1 MSIIDSVRTS
11 FSQIKATIDN
21 LDLKNKITDFFYYF
35 SSSIT
40 GLFNNN
46 VEYRYPVVVRHLCN
60 SIFNDPNY
68 SEYEIL
74 RESFLNIQNEK
85 KLATD
90 NKYNKDEPIYEEVNN
105 SFIDNGVRDKK
116 TSDTTTQSEE
126 KKEHIYAKIDFKS
139 KGSYLD
145 KIINQTIEEIKTN
158 FYSIK

>member
-1 MSIIDSVRTS
+1 MNIIDSVRTS

-46 VEYRYPVVVRHLCN
+46 VEYRYPVVVRHICN

-68 SEYEIL
+68 STYEML

-85 KLATD
+85 KLAIN
-90 NKYNKDEPIYEEVNN
+90 NKFNKDEPKYEEVNN
-105 SFIDNGVRDKK
+105 IFIDNGVRDKK
-116 TSDTTTQSEE
+116 TSDTVTQSEE
-126 KKEHIYAKIDFKS
+126 KKEHIYDKKDFKR

-145 KIINQTIEEIKTN
+145 EIMNQTIDEIKTN
-158 FYSIK
+158 FSSIK